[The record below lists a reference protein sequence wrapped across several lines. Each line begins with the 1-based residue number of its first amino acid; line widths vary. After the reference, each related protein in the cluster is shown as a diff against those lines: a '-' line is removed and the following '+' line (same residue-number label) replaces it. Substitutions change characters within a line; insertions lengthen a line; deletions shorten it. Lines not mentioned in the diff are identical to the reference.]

1 MLNTITDHPTL
12 EIGIISIVSCIIGV
26 VILMGKGD
34 WLIAGYNTA
43 SKEEKKTVNIRRL
56 RWITAIICWLSAVYI
71 MLLIFLDGT
80 PTTQL
85 ILPFGFVFIVLLALI
100 MSNTWA
106 KRK

>member
-85 ILPFGFVFIVLLALI
+85 ILTFGGVMDI
-100 MSNTWA
+100 W
-106 KRK
+106 